1 MKNKMILVMFL
12 ICSTLS
18 VFGQA
23 KRKLDLYLKDGSIIA
38 GALVAQTK
46 DASAIIAI
54 NDSFSIAIPLNEIK
68 KSPSFNPLNPDSTK
82 RITDFSQYLS
92 MNPKNK
98 ENPYPPLNFSL
109 IDTTRDF
116 IYTSNK
122 ILYGK
127 VNQNA
132 NSNFI
137 LGSLIYNDSIEID
150 LMKVL
155 AYKSGYEFYVLPPDL
170 VNDETLIFYNQNL
183 YSRFEFIKRII
194 SGKIDVFLGRSEGG
208 NGYGSSYSGSS
219 GSTELV
225 YFKIPDTNKLILLN
239 KENLLKCFKEYP
251 FMTEYVKSKEKE
263 VKDQEG
269 LRLISLGMYSPK
281 YLKEMIEYFNANYKK

>member
-1 MKNKMILVMFL
+1 MILVMLL

-18 VFGQA
+18 VFGQV

-38 GALVAQTK
+38 GSLVAQTK

-54 NDSFSIAIPLNEIK
+54 NDSFSISIPLNEIK

-82 RITDFSQYLS
+82 RITDFSQYLP

-127 VNQNA
+127 VVAPDKKFWA
-132 NSNFI
+132 NGFLVFNDSIKIELRKIIACKTENIFRVQPPK
-137 LGSLIYNDSIEID
+137 GQDSLIYYDQNIYSQP
-150 LMKVL
+150 
-155 AYKSGYEFYVLPPDL
+155 EFF
-170 VNDETLIFYNQNL
+170 T
-183 YSRFEFIKRII
+183 KII
-194 SGKIDVFLGRSEGG
+194 SGKIDVFLGYREAGTGIGDSRKYTVEV
-208 NGYGSSYSGSS
+208 
-219 GSTELV
+219 E
-225 YFKIPDTNKLILLN
+225 YFKMPNSNNLFPLEKNILF
-239 KENLLKCFKEYP
+239 ECFEKYP
-251 FMTEYVKSKEKE
+251 FMIDYVKSKEKE
-263 VKDQEG
+263 IKKQDG
-269 LRLISLGMYSPK
+269 LAIISLGMYSPK
-281 YLKEMIEYFNANYKK
+281 YLKEIIEYFNANYKK